1 MAWLEPLVRRFIKFC
16 ALYLVNFPACAYNR
30 NWYKGWLLACTYPAM
45 KSLGAICSHP
55 PGTHEKIAGVKHA
68 DGSYKSRDTAEYPA
82 EMCQAIAGLIFPLCS
97 PSQGQLLDAI
107 SAQACI
113 PTKPLD
119 ALPVSYEDGGGL
131 HSEPDW
137 SRPYRSVPDA
147 LHNLRRQWVQILL
160 KNGLIEKMRAFFN
173 SGDNQ
178 PPFNDH
184 DLQPFRES
192 MTTFI
197 QSHGLTPDWS
207 IRADQPMHLSI
218 MASLSQIL
226 ADKDTSLFP
235 MLLEG
240 APTGFD
246 GNIPSSGC
254 FPRADD
260 KADESIPLSIH
271 MTNWQ
276 SAESDLPTTRDL
288 VAQELEKGW
297 IYKYPG
303 SLEDA
308 QLEFGDKLAIGR
320 LGLALSET
328 RPPRLVVDSSI
339 CGVNNRCSIPERS
352 TLPSAQDIMRVY
364 PLRNTADSLMGFSLD
379 IKSAHKLVV
388 IRESDRGLLGFTLDG
403 AIYFYKVAPFGATF
417 SAYHW
422 TRLGSFILRCIH
434 FLLWWSHAGFLYVD
448 DFFFIFPEKVAWVMA
463 SLCCILAQVL
473 NIPISWR
480 KTEFGPRVQW
490 IGWQFHVTAGY
501 ISLPQN
507 KIDKLAAYI
516 STMQKSSKTSK
527 KSLEKLVGLL
537 NWVTQIFLLMRCWLP
552 ILYRDLYYV
561 PASHYSIDPGHWKH
575 VIECLD
581 DNLQFL
587 HKPTGTGIPVGSTL
601 LAVRHQ
607 EVKCKADLHQIYLS
621 ERRTW
626 LRLRDP
632 ASIRRTLSADSHRIL
647 AMYANWLQSV
657 ALVKCLRPKQLWS
670 GECAADAMASGSICQ
685 IGGFIR
691 FPSGTTIWF
700 SEKFTFDD
708 FNKLNIPVTPEMQK
722 CIASFETLAQIAILY
737 IFSRSSPGFRFP
749 LRIQS

>member
-1 MAWLEPLVRRFIKFC
+1 MQRWIFWIIHFFEPLLRICASGIVGYGAAAPNCGEYSRLKLQPGGPPALRTPEFLDGLPNLSPSELEKIQSSHTLMARCVLCLELIFASGGHGHLEQPTNSMAWLEPLVRRFIKFC

-160 KNGLIEKMRAFFN
+160 KNGLIEKMKAFFN

-288 VAQELEKGW
+288 VAQELEKG
-297 IYKYPG
+297 
-303 SLEDA
+303 
-308 QLEFGDKLAIGR
+308 
-320 LGLALSET
+320 
-328 RPPRLVVDSSI
+328 
-339 CGVNNRCSIPERS
+339 
-352 TLPSAQDIMRVY
+352 
-364 PLRNTADSLMGFSLD
+364 
-379 IKSAHKLVV
+379 
-388 IRESDRGLLGFTLDG
+388 
-403 AIYFYKVAPFGATF
+403 
-417 SAYHW
+417 
-422 TRLGSFILRCIH
+422 
-434 FLLWWSHAGFLYVD
+434 
-448 DFFFIFPEKVAWVMA
+448 
-463 SLCCILAQVL
+463 
-473 NIPISWR
+473 
-480 KTEFGPRVQW
+480 
-490 IGWQFHVTAGY
+490 
-501 ISLPQN
+501 
-507 KIDKLAAYI
+507 
-516 STMQKSSKTSK
+516 
-527 KSLEKLVGLL
+527 
-537 NWVTQIFLLMRCWLP
+537 
-552 ILYRDLYYV
+552 
-561 PASHYSIDPGHWKH
+561 
-575 VIECLD
+575 
-581 DNLQFL
+581 
-587 HKPTGTGIPVGSTL
+587 
-601 LAVRHQ
+601 
-607 EVKCKADLHQIYLS
+607 
-621 ERRTW
+621 
-626 LRLRDP
+626 
-632 ASIRRTLSADSHRIL
+632 
-647 AMYANWLQSV
+647 
-657 ALVKCLRPKQLWS
+657 
-670 GECAADAMASGSICQ
+670 
-685 IGGFIR
+685 
-691 FPSGTTIWF
+691 
-700 SEKFTFDD
+700 
-708 FNKLNIPVTPEMQK
+708 
-722 CIASFETLAQIAILY
+722 
-737 IFSRSSPGFRFP
+737 
-749 LRIQS
+749 